1 MFCNRPRGIYLSV
14 FQIGS
19 PGAKRQ
25 IGRCLITTSYL
36 LLFLLRHGFH
46 IIKLSIYSC
55 SASISYERKREN
67 GKEENKIKDRWMTD
81 HPLLVLRQAAP
92 WIDSVLDHG
101 GIILA
106 RDEEKERKTD

>member
-1 MFCNRPRGIYLSV
+1 
-14 FQIGS
+14 
-19 PGAKRQ
+19 
-25 IGRCLITTSYL
+25 
-36 LLFLLRHGFH
+36 
-46 IIKLSIYSC
+46 
-55 SASISYERKREN
+55 
-67 GKEENKIKDRWMTD
+67 MTD